1 MHGRDGFA
9 AAWLRERG
17 LDWAADLIPDL
28 VLSPSFPEP
37 VFQTEEEPRS

>member
-1 MHGRDGFA
+1 VLSERSREDFA

-28 VLSPSFPEP
+28 TNLETRP
-37 VFQTEEEPRS
+37 